1 MITIFNHK
9 ITITCDRCG
18 RIRQFDFI
26 EADAPNMAY
35 NNLLSHGWK
44 ISMGGGGIMSINT
57 FAMAV

>member
-26 EADAPNMAY
+26 EANAPNMAY

-44 ISMGGGGIMSINT
+44 ISMGGG
-57 FAMAV
+57 V